1 MWHLEQLVYRH
12 ERWMY
17 ASGHPNRLAS
27 LLNRGW
33 AAIGSTRLGRQR
45 LVTIEVAG
53 RRSGRPVV
61 VPLIAADLDGERY
74 LVSMLGERA
83 GWVANVRA
91 AGGQIAIRGAG
102 RRTAVRVEEVPP
114 ERRAAIIRRHLELAP
129 AARSFIAVD
138 RRAPVAA
145 FEAVAPSVPVFRLPK
160 A

>member
-1 MWHLEQLVYRH
+1 MRHLEQLVYRH

-17 ASGHPNRLAS
+17 ATGHPNRLAS
-27 LLNRGW
+27 LLNRAW
-33 AAIGSTRLGRQR
+33 AAVGATRLGRR

-53 RRSGRPVV
+53 RRTGRPLI

-91 AGGQIAIRGAG
+91 AGGQAAVRRAG
-102 RRTAVRVEEVPP
+102 RRTPIQLEEVPP
-114 ERRAAIIRRHLELAP
+114 ERRAPIIRRHLAVAP

-138 RRAPVAA
+138 RRAPLAA
-145 FEAVAPSVPVFRLPK
+145 FEDVAREVPVFRLPRT
-160 A
+160 